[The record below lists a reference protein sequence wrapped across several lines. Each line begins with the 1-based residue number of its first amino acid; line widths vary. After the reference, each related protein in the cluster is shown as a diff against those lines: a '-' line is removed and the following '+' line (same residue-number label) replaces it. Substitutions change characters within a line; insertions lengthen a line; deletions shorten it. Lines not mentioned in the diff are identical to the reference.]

1 MKVYLLAAATLT
13 VLSVILGWNFIF
25 PPAEIRV
32 GEIVETLGR
41 KKTVAELIAEAQ
53 ERSTNI
59 KGLYMTADVAN
70 DQGAA
75 GTRLRNNL
83 IRLAETTEINGLVI
97 DVKEVCGPEYSP
109 ERIKKLLEELHEK
122 NIWASARITVF
133 KDDSQFEAHPEWY
146 LQRKGSAVV
155 GNECWNKRHLKAKVE
170 VEPPAVEV
178 RPLWRDKR
186 GGYWLDPASEDARN
200 YILDFSK
207 KIIDLGFDELQFDY
221 IRFPSDGD
229 VQNIIYPAWSGK
241 PGRCDV
247 MRDYFDFLS

>member
-83 IRLAETTEINGLVI
+83 IRLAETTEINALVI
-97 DVKEVCGPEYSP
+97 DVKEACGTD
-109 ERIKKLLEELHEK
+109 L
-122 NIWASARITVF
+122 N
-133 KDDSQFEAHPEWY
+133 
-146 LQRKGSAVV
+146 
-155 GNECWNKRHLKAKVE
+155 
-170 VEPPAVEV
+170 
-178 RPLWRDKR
+178 
-186 GGYWLDPASEDARN
+186 GGIIRN
-200 YILDFSK
+200 LVA
-207 KIIDLGFDELQFDY
+207 E
-221 IRFPSDGD
+221 
-229 VQNIIYPAWSGK
+229 
-241 PGRCDV
+241 
-247 MRDYFDFLS
+247 